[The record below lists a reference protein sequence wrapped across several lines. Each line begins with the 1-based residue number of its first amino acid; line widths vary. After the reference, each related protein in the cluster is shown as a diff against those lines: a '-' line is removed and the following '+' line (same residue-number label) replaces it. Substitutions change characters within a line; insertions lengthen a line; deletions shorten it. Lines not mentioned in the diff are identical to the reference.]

1 MTFNQILP
9 LLHDDQMICVGSGV
23 GFFFM
28 GRVSEYKEIY
38 PAIERMYALRA
49 AFARPTVFNRFNPD
63 VPFNQR
69 IVKEVFTR
77 DLPGE
82 PVMMAFSLDG
92 EEFSP
97 FSLYK
102 EYRYGIRKHWP
113 FVWPRSSGVCD
124 A

>member
-38 PAIERMYALRA
+38 PAIDRMYALRA